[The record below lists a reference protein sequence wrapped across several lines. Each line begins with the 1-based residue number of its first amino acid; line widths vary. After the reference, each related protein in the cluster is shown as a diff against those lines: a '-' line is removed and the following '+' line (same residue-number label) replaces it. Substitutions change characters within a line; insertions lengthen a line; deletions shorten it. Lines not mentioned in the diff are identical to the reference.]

1 MLVKENNPFVIYDF
15 QASCSLCNAVQYN
28 KKQNSA
34 TLGITSLT
42 WTGSSKEKYVKINL
56 DYF

>member
-42 WTGSSKEKYVKINL
+42 WTGSSKMKDVK
-56 DYF
+56 